1 MIRAA
6 AVAAVVVLAA
16 APGVARADLAQDA
29 QRLLDGTVA
38 AQPTVPGVLADI
50 EISKV
55 SVTVASGSDALPR
68 LAPLPAT
75 AVFRYASNTK
85 TYVAAATMRLVEE
98 HRLALDDP
106 IARRLPHALAAIVPH
121 ARSITVDM
129 LVHHTSGLY
138 DFASDPDYQAA
149 VLANPARRWTRTE
162 QLRWALAHGH
172 PYGAP
177 GEVFTYSDTG
187 YILLGAIIE
196 RATGRRLGDAV
207 PRLLGFDR
215 LGLRETWWED
225 GRAIPA
231 ARQHQY
237 FAQTDLTA
245 ANPSF
250 DLYGGGGL
258 IGTAGDLA
266 RFWRALFAGRV
277 IRPRSLAELERIPRP
292 ARKESAG
299 AGLYRTRIDGRTAW
313 FHAGFWGTL
322 ALEIPS
328 EHLTVTV
335 SMGQAQAG
343 AAMFQLAGHLAESA
357 IADAR

>member
-6 AVAAVVVLAA
+6 TMAAVLVFTA
-16 APGVARADLAQDA
+16 APGLARADLAQDA
-29 QRLLDGTVA
+29 QRLVDGTVA
-38 AQPTVPGVLADI
+38 AQPTVPGVLAHIDAP
-50 EISKV
+50 KL

-68 LAPLPAT
+68 LAPLPTT

-85 TYVAAATMRLVEE
+85 TYVAAAAMRLVEE

-106 IARRLPHALAAIVPH
+106 IARRLPHALAAMVPRVH
-121 ARSITVDM
+121 SITVAM
-129 LVHHTSGLY
+129 LLHHTSGLY
-138 DFASDPDYQAA
+138 DFASDPDYEAA
-149 VLANPARRWTRTE
+149 VLANPAHRWTRTE

-172 PYGAP
+172 SYGAP
-177 GEVFTYSDTG
+177 GKVFAYSDTG

-196 RATGRRLGDAV
+196 RATGRRLGDAL
-207 PRLLGFDR
+207 PRLLRFDR

-225 GRAIPA
+225 GRPIPA
-231 ARQHQY
+231 QRQHQY
-237 FAQTDLTA
+237 FAQIDLTA
-245 ANPSF
+245 ADPSF

-258 IGTAGDLA
+258 IGTAADLA

-292 ARKESAG
+292 ARKENGG

-313 FHAGFWGTL
+313 FHAGFWGTI
-322 ALEIPS
+322 AVEIPA
-328 EHLTVTV
+328 ERLTVTV
-335 SMGQAQAG
+335 SMGQARAA
-343 AAMFQLAGHLAESA
+343 AAMFQVAGRLTEAA